1 MSAAKKQKL
10 KNGSRVTKKKR
21 EEEDDDDFDDFDD
34 QPRQASPASS
44 TGGDADQAD
53 LEEGAIAPTE
63 DELAKHLGASGRIVL
78 AGCVS
83 WDSTGKSSKNK
94 NSLPF
99 NCLWSP
105 MRFGPVADKKICQVV
120 TGRQGCHT
128 VLITNEGKTWVFG
141 RNASGQLGICDTK
154 ARNIPV
160 MVDALK
166 ESTVV
171 AAAAGKNHTLFLTI
185 NGTVFGCGENKCG
198 QVGVGNNTGNIL
210 VPTRLNMRGRRVV
223 KMDCGNEFSML
234 VDDAG
239 SLFACGSPEYGQLG
253 NNTDGQYFVTSSKL
267 AFNYV
272 TTPKRIPL
280 FVEKEKDG
288 RPSPIHDVKVVDV
301 SCGMNHTAVVDLN
314 RRVFTWGFGGY
325 GRLGH
330 SSQSDE
336 KVPRLLRGFEG
347 PQKGVARIWCGGS
360 CTFVL
365 NNLNILYMAGKIY
378 TGGSREANM
387 YPQVVQDLSGWNI
400 VNMGVSDHGVC
411 IAADNNLVVQG
422 GGKTYGELAL
432 GEGRK
437 TSANYDTVKSL
448 EGIKIKQIALGL
460 GHLALLVLDE
470 NEEVTAKIN
479 KLGQWTPKCA

>member
-1 MSAAKKQKL
+1 MSAAKKQKT
-10 KNGSRVTKKKR
+10 KNGSRATKKKR
-21 EEEDDDDFDDFDD
+21 DEDSDDDFDDFEE
-34 QPRQASPASS
+34 QQNAPSPASS
-44 TGGDADQAD
+44 GGDEQPD
-53 LEEGAIAPTE
+53 LEEGAAAPTE
-63 DELAKHLGASGRIVL
+63 DELHKHLGDPGRVIL

-94 NSLPF
+94 NALPF

-105 MRFGPVADKKICQVV
+105 MRFGPTADKKVCKVI
-120 TGRQGCHT
+120 TGRQACHN
-128 VLITNEGKTWVFG
+128 VLITNEGKAWVFG
-141 RNASGQLGICDTK
+141 RNVNGQLGTCDTK

-160 MVDALK
+160 LVDTLK

-171 AAAAGKNHTLFLTI
+171 HAAVGKNHTLFLTI

-198 QVGVGNNTGNIL
+198 QVGVGHTQPNIL
-210 VPTRLNMRGRRVV
+210 VPTRINMKGRKVV
-223 KMDCGNEFSML
+223 KLDCGNEFSML
-234 VDDAG
+234 VDSTG
-239 SLFACGSPEYGQLG
+239 HIFGCGSPEYGQLG
-253 NNTDGQYFVTSSKL
+253 NNTDGQYFITSGKL

-272 TTPKRIPL
+272 TSPKRVPL
-280 FVEKEKDG
+280 FVEKDKDN
-288 RPSPIHDVKVVDV
+288 RATPIHDVSVVDL
-301 SCGMNHTAVVDLN
+301 SCGVNHTAVIDSN

-330 SSQSDE
+330 ASQNDE

-347 PQKGVARIWCGGS
+347 PQKGAARIWCGGS

-365 NNLNILYMAGKIY
+365 NHLNILYMAGKIH
-378 TGGSREANM
+378 TGASREANM
-387 YPQVVQDLSGWNI
+387 YPQVVQDLSGWT
-400 VNMGVSDHGVC
+400 VGELSVSDHAVA

-437 TSANYDTVKSL
+437 SSANYDTVKTL
-448 EGIKIKQIALGL
+448 EGIKVKQVGTGL
-460 GHLALLVLDE
+460 GHLIMLVKDDT
-470 NEEVTAKIN
+470 EEMTAKIN